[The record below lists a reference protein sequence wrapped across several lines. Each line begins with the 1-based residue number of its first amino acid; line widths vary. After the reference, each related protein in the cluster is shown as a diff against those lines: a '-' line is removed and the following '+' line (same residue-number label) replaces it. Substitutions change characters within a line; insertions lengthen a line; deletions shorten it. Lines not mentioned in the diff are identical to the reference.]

1 MKSEINDIEKIEM
14 ISFRVTIHD
23 HRARG
28 IYRGYFASSMGQVIG
43 LVREGA
49 FKDEEQDLQA
59 LFRAGMSP
67 AAAMDV
73 VEAIA
78 AAVKAAGAAEP
89 VVLDDYFSA
98 RFLSAKRKP

>member
-1 MKSEINDIEKIEM
+1 MKSEINDIEKTEM
-14 ISFRVTIHD
+14 ISFRITIHD

-28 IYRGYFASSMGQVIG
+28 IYRGYFAPSMGQVLG
-43 LVREGA
+43 LVKEGA
-49 FKDEEQDLQA
+49 FEAEEQDLRA

-78 AAVKAAGAAEP
+78 AAVKAAGAAKP
-89 VVLDDYFSA
+89 VVLDDYFAA
-98 RFLSAKRKP
+98 RFLSDQRKP